1 MTVLTLQ
8 VAGRITWPG
17 AESGTLEKSEPDPT
31 APGSSGAGVPE
42 EEFKIH
48 LIRLF

>member
-8 VAGRITWPG
+8 ARITWPG
-17 AESGTLEKSEPDPT
+17 AESGTLEKSELDPT